1 MEIKIGNSSEY
12 LTLENIYP
20 EGGEAS
26 YGQSDFYT
34 VTLQLNLNGI
44 SSNIGATIMV
54 GELSQFLSD
63 LEKLYK
69 SLKYSF
75 VFSSLED
82 NVELHFSPNTEGHIE
97 IEGYLRN
104 KDYTG
109 KINFTIQTDQSYLP
123 STIEQLKE
131 LLTEI
136 KTRS

>member
-12 LTLENIYP
+12 LTLKNIFP
-20 EGGEAS
+20 ESGEAS
-26 YGQSDFYT
+26 SGQSDFYT

-69 SLKYSF
+69 TLTYSF

-82 NVELHFSPNTEGHIE
+82 NVELHFSPNSEGQIE

-109 KINFTIQTDQSYLP
+109 KINFTIKSDQSYLP
-123 STIEQLKE
+123 STIEQLQKV
-131 LLTEI
+131 LTEI
-136 KTRS
+136 NTKS